1 MSKQYD
7 EAAFEDEIA
16 AALLK
21 RGYTRVPSDDFDA
34 ERGIF
39 PDEVVSFVQETQPE
53 AWEQLETAHKGSARE
68 RFLDCEAGGGA
79 PGSREVMI
87 PISGVP
93 IRPDSIVA
101 FTPMKCG
108 SKRRLNPTMRVA
120 PVSFATSRQARTR
133 AELRSIGFSQKTA
146 LPARANSSICCA

>member
-21 RGYTRVPSDDFDA
+21 RGYTRVPSDSFDA

-39 PDEVVSFVQETQPE
+39 PDQVISFVQETQPE

-68 RFLDCEAGGGA
+68 RFLQELTSALERQGTLELLRHGLRTTGTKIELA
-79 PGSREVMI
+79 TFQPNTGI
-87 PISGVP
+87 
-93 IRPDSIVA
+93 
-101 FTPMKCG
+101 
-108 SKRRLNPTMRVA
+108 NPEL
-120 PVSFATSRQARTR
+120 QARYEANCLGVTQQLHYS
-133 AELRSIGFSQKTA
+133 ATNPKLSVDLA
-146 LPARANSSICCA
+146 LSVNGIPVATG

>member
-53 AWEQLETAHKGSARE
+53 AWKQLETAHKGSARE
-68 RFLDCEAGGGA
+68 RFLQELTSALERQGTLELLRHGLRTPA
-79 PGSREVMI
+79 PKSSSRRSNQTRESI
-87 PISGVP
+87 PNCRLAMKRIVSVSP
-93 IRPDSIVA
+93 SSSTTRRRIRS
-101 FTPMKCG
+101 
-108 SKRRLNPTMRVA
+108 
-120 PVSFATSRQARTR
+120 
-133 AELRSIGFSQKTA
+133 
-146 LPARANSSICCA
+146 